1 MQRPDINL
9 DAVDADGCTALWA
22 AAYNGE
28 YHCALWILSKGP
40 NLELRGKAS
49 NTASCTPCNAARS
62 QRPAGSWL
70 RCCRYCEASLR
81 FWCLARAEKL

>member
-28 YHCALWILSKGP
+28 CAP
-40 NLELRGKAS
+40 
-49 NTASCTPCNAARS
+49 
-62 QRPAGSWL
+62 
-70 RCCRYCEASLR
+70 ASLTSVVASQTKKMR
-81 FWCLARAEKL
+81 INSEV